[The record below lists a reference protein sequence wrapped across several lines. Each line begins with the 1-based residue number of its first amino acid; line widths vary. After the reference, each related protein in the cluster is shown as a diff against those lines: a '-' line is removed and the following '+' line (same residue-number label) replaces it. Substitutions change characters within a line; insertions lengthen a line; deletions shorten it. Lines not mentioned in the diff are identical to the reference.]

1 MRDAHPIRQKNTAIE
16 TLAALFNHKYLLHW
30 PGDRLFVPYFMSNST
45 ENLITK
51 ELKLRERE
59 KKKSETNN
67 KFNKKT
73 KEVTVKVECERNETT
88 ILFTF
93 SFLYFTI

>member
-59 KKKSETNN
+59 KKEWN
-67 KFNKKT
+67 KQQ
-73 KEVTVKVECERNETT
+73 
-88 ILFTF
+88 I
-93 SFLYFTI
+93 